1 MDISYIFEVIL
12 VVIFGSLGVLGN
24 ILLIRLFVKTETK
37 VNFHKLMIVLAVYDT
52 IYILLCFIAFTMP
65 EIFDDYKKLGFH
77 QHIAPKAVPLLQ
89 VALTGSIYCTV
100 NISIERYMTV
110 CHPFFVASHK
120 WPARRTI
127 IPIIAFSIFYNVP
140 HFFEFETVYGP
151 VENNG
156 TNQELNNSNHVNSF
170 DNQNEM
176 IDRLKLNNTFASN
189 VDAII
194 DDSMKEKRSTN
205 DSFDF
210 DELVQFEYK
219 VELSALRKN
228 KYYYTI
234 YIIGLNFLVNGVFPF
249 TIIFILNMLLHNR
262 LKQILQTNPFPSNRA
277 SFASTIAMRNSQ
289 EYQDNSPKIK
299 FGEIVLAKISI
310 IIATVFL
317 TFHSVRWIP
326 NIFELIHRISYD
338 LEEIPWPEW
347 IETVT
352 TISHFLILVNSS
364 VNYYIY
370 AFTHNKIPLPR
381 IASIKS
387 NMYELE

>member
-1 MDISYIFEVIL
+1 MDISYVFEVIL
-12 VVIFGSLGVLGN
+12 VVIFGSLGVIGN

-65 EIFDDYKKLGFH
+65 EIFDDYSKLGFH

-110 CHPFFVASHK
+110 CHPFSVASIK

-127 IPIIAFSIFYNVP
+127 IPIIAFSIIYNVP

-151 VENNG
+151 VNNNG
-156 TNQELNNSNHVNSF
+156 TNQESNNSNQANAF

-176 IDRLKLNNTFASN
+176 INTLKLNNTLVSN
-189 VDAII
+189 I
-194 DDSMKEKRSTN
+194 DTKINVSLSEKCSSN
-205 DSFDF
+205 ESFDF
-210 DELVQFEYK
+210 DELVQFEYS
-219 VELSALRKN
+219 VELSSMRKN

-234 YIIGLNFLVNGVFPF
+234 YIIGLNFMVNGVFPF
-249 TIIFILNMLLHNR
+249 TIIFILNVLLHNR
-262 LKQILQTNPFPSNRA
+262 LKHILQTNPFNQTNRG
-277 SFASTIAMRNSQ
+277 SFASTTAMRNSQ
-289 EYQDNSPKIK
+289 EHQNNSPKIK
-299 FGEIVLAKISI
+299 FSEIVLAKISI
-310 IIATVFL
+310 IIAAVFL

-326 NIFELIHRISYD
+326 NIFELIHGRD
-338 LEEIPWPEW
+338 PWPEW
-347 IETVT
+347 IQTVT
-352 TISHFLILVNSS
+352 TISHFLMLLNSS

-370 AFTHNKIPLPR
+370 AYTHNKIPKNWFPR
-381 IASIKS
+381 IGSIRTE
-387 NMYELE
+387 MYELE